1 MNFRHLALA
10 IETAVATAV
19 AIMPLGAS
27 PAAAS
32 CAEGAGPQGSAI
44 VFTGTPTE
52 GRRGFTRFTVQQV
65 WSGPQLANEVWVQS
79 GQQQPTWPMNL
90 LSGVS
95 SSTDM
100 DFSVGTAYVVGA
112 SSDFRTS
119 ACSAAAVVGGPTLT
133 ESPRIPARDGLEG
146 ADPPIGPVGQSLW
159 IAGVLAALGAVGTV
173 VFRIRRAGGVR

>member
-1 MNFRHLALA
+1 MRTRTLALA
-10 IETAVATAV
+10 IGA
-19 AIMPLGAS
+19 AIAITPIGAS
-27 PAAAS
+27 PATAS

-52 GRRGFTRFTVQQV
+52 VRRGFTRFTVQQV

-79 GQQQPTWPMNL
+79 GQKQPTWPMNL

-100 DFSVGTAYVVGA
+100 DFAEHTAYVVGT

-119 ACSAAAVVGGPTLT
+119 ACSAVTVVGSPTLT
-133 ESPRIPARDGLEG
+133 GTPRIPARDGLEG

-159 IAGVLAALGAVGTV
+159 IAGVLAALGAIGTV
-173 VFRIRRAGGVR
+173 VFRTRRAGGVR